1 MQYDIIL
8 LDADMTIWD
17 FDASE
22 RCALRDVTAS
32 LGLTLT
38 PDMEAY
44 YHKVNADYWH
54 RFDLKEVTREQL
66 TAGRFADYISYLGVT
81 ADAGE
86 VNARYEHALGN

>member
-32 LGLTLT
+32 LGLTSMLQS
-38 PDMEAY
+38 MS
-44 YHKVNADYWH
+44 N
-54 RFDLKEVTREQL
+54 
-66 TAGRFADYISYLGVT
+66 
-81 ADAGE
+81 
-86 VNARYEHALGN
+86 